1 MEKILLALILVAA
14 AFAQTTQPV
23 KVEMTAVSPD
33 KAQEINFKKVLEP
46 GKKMEGCI
54 ILSGFEKILSGNLTK
69 TGFNFLDPL
78 VWDDFMVQK
87 KSEFYINMGD
97 LEFFT
102 NGTDIGQVLSF
113 TIEPV
118 EYTGKDSILLYVKCQ
133 VMKLLKKH
141 GKESWETDND
151 YNIKLFY
158 KVRKVPYNKYV
169 TLDVFDNNFNDVN
182 ITVKVS
188 KDVIPAI
195 AKVNPDVVKEIE
207 KSCKESDFN
216 KDISFSCEFAKSDT
230 IYTGS
235 FPFLALRTDFI
246 YRNVFRGDEGYKK
259 LIANGSELNF
269 DKKIYYLNYNV
280 PFELYKKTDQSRY
293 SSYKTRD
300 SIFRSNYEV
309 FIIPIGMSND
319 SLTVDVIVDYKKL
332 NIINDDVP
340 RWTPFKK
347 RIKTCVK
354 EPYISLSFPKENWT
368 ANFIRQNEKYQI
380 FGYSEYEKFVK
391 EVLLLE
397 YKIIN

>member
-1 MEKILLALILVAA
+1 MKKILLTLILVSA
-14 AFAQTTQPV
+14 AFAQPV
-23 KVEMTAVSPD
+23 KVEMTAFSPD
-33 KAQEINFKKVLEP
+33 KAQEVNFKKVLAP
-46 GKKMEGCI
+46 GEKMEGYV
-54 ILSGFEKILSGNLTK
+54 ILSGFEKILVGNLTK
-69 TGFNFLDPL
+69 MGFNFLDSS
-78 VWDDFMVQK
+78 VWDDFMVKK

-113 TIEPV
+113 AIEPV
-118 EYTGKDSILLYVKCQ
+118 EYTGKDSVLLYVKCQ

-141 GKESWETDND
+141 GKESWDTDND

-158 KVRKVPYNKYV
+158 KVRKVPYNKCIN
-169 TLDVFDNNFNDVN
+169 LDVFDNNFKDVN

-188 KDVIPAI
+188 KNVIPVI
-195 AKVNPDVVKEIE
+195 TEVNPDVLSEVE
-207 KSCKESDFN
+207 KSCKESDFS
-216 KDISFSCEFAKSDT
+216 KDINFSSEFAKSDT

-235 FPFLALRTDFI
+235 FPFLALRKDFI
-246 YRNVFRGDEGYKK
+246 YRNVFRGDEGYQK

-269 DKKIYYLNYNV
+269 GKKIYYLNYNV
-280 PFELYKKTDQSRY
+280 PFGFYKKDDQSRY

-309 FIIPIGMSND
+309 FIVPIVMSND
-319 SLTVDVIVDYKKL
+319 SLTLDVIVGYKKL

-347 RIKTCVK
+347 RIKTWVK

-368 ANFIRQNEKYQI
+368 ANFMRQNEKYQI
-380 FGYSEYEKFVK
+380 FGYSEYEKFVN
-391 EVLLLE
+391 EILLLE
-397 YKIIN
+397 YKITN